1 MYSSLMKKTLRT
13 LFIVILLIG
22 VGSLYV
28 VKFPD
33 SVVSQK
39 ILNAIGGQVVTDATV
54 STGIDLTNCSSYF
67 DGCNTCFV
75 QSWVVGGCTRMYCAT
90 PTEPKCLQYTTGTRE
105 QGQGTSDQGPGLD
118 LTNCVSYFDGC
129 NNCTVKDGKPE
140 ACTLMYCETP
150 TEPKCN
156 QYGSGNEI
164 TETELTGSE
173 ITTAITTDQW
183 YIKQAYT
190 SWTNN
195 YIKIDYTEDGPQWPG
210 WAPEIINNNP
220 LIRTFEVASTAI
232 FEILKLNN
240 GWPEPMAVQRNE
252 FKLRGNSNRATL
264 NPDHN
269 NPIYYGASD
278 TSIVKIDHDSQKVY
292 KITETYRP

>member
-156 QYGSGNEI
+156 QYTTGTRDQGSG
-164 TETELTGSE
+164 
-173 ITTAITTDQW
+173 
-183 YIKQAYT
+183 T
-190 SWTNN
+190 STPTVG
-195 YIKIDYTEDGPQWPG
+195 I
-210 WAPEIINNNP
+210 ANP
-220 LIRTFEVASTAI
+220 ASV
-232 FEILKLNN
+232 NC
-240 GWPEPMAVQRNE
+240 QRNGGTLALVTSSDGGQVGMCTLSDGTVCE
-252 FKLRGNSNRATL
+252 ERAYMRGECKAGTG
-264 NPDHN
+264 DQGA
-269 NPIYYGASD
+269 GASPGNAWAWAIC
-278 TSIVKIDHDSQKVY
+278 TMEYAPVCASIQVQCVKAPCPPIQQTFGNKCQMNANKLANFLHDGECNK
-292 KITETYRP
+292 